1 MVSAVGASFTSVIL
15 TVKVSL
21 DSFPA
26 SSTKSKATVN
36 SVASVSKSCASLR
49 VNTPSVSVNKAESS
63 PVPNVT
69 VAVSLLTI
77 VPTVV
82 LFSATSN
89 DLVVSEAPRVS
100 TAMSRALAVTTGLP
114 ARSLKLL
121 ADRAMVAVTSESGVG
136 VNEAVAILSTNAK
149 SLNVPPVTVKSFNAI
164 SAFGTSEKVI
174 VTNVDSP
181 ALRLLSAE
189 VIITVGALVST
200 FNSTEPVT
208 PKLPIVS
215 AYDSALTDTVAAT
228 SESASGVNVTVRV
241 VPVPAKPDNV
251 PPVATKSS
259 ITIVSSGSSLNVKV
273 TVAVSAAFT
282 TVSSIVTDTVGEV
295 VSTVSVALSV
305 VTALLLPARS
315 VIKLLT
321 V

>member
-1 MVSAVGASFTSVIL
+1 M
-15 TVKVSL
+15 
-21 DSFPA
+21 
-26 SSTKSKATVN
+26 
-36 SVASVSKSCASLR
+36 
-49 VNTPSVSVNKAESS
+49 
-63 PVPNVT
+63 
-69 VAVSLLTI
+69 AVSLLTT

-89 DLVVSEAPRVS
+89 DLVVIEAPKVS
-100 TAMSRALAVTTGLP
+100 TAMSRALAVITGLP

-121 ADRAMVAVTSESGVG
+121 ADSVMVAVSSESGVG
-136 VNEAVAILSTNAK
+136 VNDAVAILSTNTK
-149 SLNVPPVTVKSFNAI
+149 SLNVPPVTVKSPNAI

-200 FNSTEPVT
+200 VNSTEPVT

-215 AYDSALTDTVAAT
+215 VYDSALTDTVAAT

-241 VPVPAKPDNV
+241 VPVPAKSDNV
-251 PPVATKSS
+251 PPVATKSP
-259 ITIVSSGSSLNVKV
+259 ITIVSSGSSVNVKV

-315 VIKLLT
+315 VIKLVT

>member
-1 MVSAVGASFTSVIL
+1 MLSAVGASFTFVMVTVAVSVEVL
-15 TVKVSL
+15 
-21 DSFPA
+21 PA
-26 SSTKSKATVN
+26 LSSSSKATVN

-49 VNTPSVSVNKAESS
+49 VNTPSVNVNKAESS
-63 PVPNVT
+63 PVPKVT
-69 VAVSLLTI
+69 VAVSLLTT

-89 DLVVSEAPRVS
+89 DLVVIEAPKVS
-100 TAMSRALAVTTGLP
+100 TAMSRALAVITGLP

-121 ADRAMVAVTSESGVG
+121 ADSVMVAVSSESGVG
-136 VNEAVAILSTNAK
+136 VNDAVAILSTNTK
-149 SLNVPPVTVKSFNAI
+149 SLNVPPVTVKSPNAI

-181 ALRLLSAE
+181 ALRLLSAD

-200 FNSTEPVT
+200 VNSTEPVT

-215 AYDSALTDTVAAT
+215 VYDSALTDTVAAT

-241 VPVPAKPDNV
+241 VPVPAKSDNV
-251 PPVATKSS
+251 PPVATKSP
-259 ITIVSSGSSLNVKV
+259 ITIVSSGSSVNVKV
-273 TVAVSAAFT
+273 TVAVSEAFT

-315 VIKLLT
+315 VIKLVT